1 MKRIRVCYLTGD
13 RSLCEP
19 GLNLITMAHLL
30 RVLNHRAIERSADGV
45 SSTQDTQ
52 RTQAVQQL
60 DLIGQLQALLLQA
73 LFHCPVQAL
82 LKLLLACLT
91 QLDDAFR
98 VLAQQGLSLLI
109 QPSLSLL
116 LLLLPGASQA

>member
-1 MKRIRVCYLTGD
+1 MKRIRVGHLAND

-19 GLNLITMAHLL
+19 GLNPITTAHLL
-30 RVLNHRAIERSADGV
+30 RVLNHCAIERSADSV
-45 SSTQDTQ
+45 SSTQDAQ

-73 LFHCPVQAL
+73 LFHCPVQTL

-98 VLAQQGLSLLI
+98 MLAQQGLLLLI